1 MIEISAPAKINL
13 FLYVLNRRE
22 DGYHEL
28 VTRMQKIDLCDRV
41 EISPVETP
49 GIQLS
54 CDHKSLPE
62 DNKNLAV
69 IAARKFLKAAGPWP
83 HRGIRIRLEK
93 NIPIAAGLGGGSS
106 DAGAVL
112 KGLNSLIDNPLPSDQ
127 LIDIAKTI
135 GADVPFF
142 AVEHTAVVATGIGEY
157 LSPVADIEGFWILLV
172 NPGISV
178 STRSVF
184 ENYALTTLSKNSKV
198 TSFEY
203 SGLSSFSP
211 EQMHNDLEPVT
222 LSSHPVIDTIKHSL
236 IEAGAAAA
244 MMSGSGP
251 TLFGLFPIETFTAS
265 EISKLVDQFILVYG
279 PRVYATRTYAGA

>member
-1 MIEISAPAKINL
+1 MIELSAPAKINL
-13 FLYVLNRRE
+13 FLYVLSRRE

-28 VTRMQKIDLCDRV
+28 VTRMQKIDLCDRI
-41 EISPVETP
+41 EISTTDTP
-49 GIQLS
+49 GIQFK
-54 CDHKSLPE
+54 CDHKSLPAG
-62 DNKNLAV
+62 NNNLAV
-69 IAARKFLKAAGPWP
+69 IAARKFLKAAGLWP
-83 HRGIRIRLEK
+83 HRGIQIRLEK

-106 DAGAVL
+106 DAGTVL
-112 KGLNSLIDNPLPSDQ
+112 KGLNTLIDTPFSPDQ
-127 LIDIAKTI
+127 LVDIAKTI

-142 AVEHTAVVATGIGEY
+142 AVEHTAVVATGVGEY
-157 LSPVADIEGFWILLV
+157 LSPVPDIEGFWILLV

-198 TSFEY
+198 SGFEY

-211 EQMHNDLEPVT
+211 EQMHNDLETVT
-222 LSSHPVIDTIKHSL
+222 MSSHPVVETIKHSL

-251 TLFGLFPIETFTAS
+251 TLFGLFPLELFTAS
-265 EISKLVDQFILVYG
+265 EINSLVDQFTIVYG
-279 PRVYATRTYAGA
+279 RRVYATRTYAGA